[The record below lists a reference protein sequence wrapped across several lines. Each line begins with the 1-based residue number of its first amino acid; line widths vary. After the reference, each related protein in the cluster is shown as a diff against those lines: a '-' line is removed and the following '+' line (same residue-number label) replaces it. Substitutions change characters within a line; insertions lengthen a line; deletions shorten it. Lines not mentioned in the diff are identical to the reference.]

1 VVYLVERSSG
11 DGDDS
16 FTVSDIH
23 LHPPTP
29 TPALQTDEVSSASTE
44 PQQHIEESIV
54 REIALRHAAFLGR

>member
-1 VVYLVERSSG
+1 MVYLVERSS
-11 DGDDS
+11 DDDS

-23 LHPPTP
+23 LHPPIP
-29 TPALQTDEVSSASTE
+29 SPDLQTDEGSSSTTE